1 MFRYL
6 ETSLALAKADFKL
19 RNENS
24 ILGVIWYLLDPILT
38 CGLLYLAF
46 GHNLGQNIHAYAL
59 QLVVGIITFNYFH
72 KTTID
77 ATSAI
82 INNAALIHTF
92 PFPPSL
98 LVISVV
104 LKHLIGHLLEL
115 TFGLAVFVYY
125 GGQSMFFFVYPFF
138 LFLLVIFVCG
148 LSLILAAG
156 SVFVS
161 DLVHV
166 WEFGLRLLWLG
177 TPIFYALDHQRTLAN
192 LNLLNP
198 MYYFITA
205 ARELLITQRIPSW
218 SIVCGCLCSALIS
231 LSLGFVV
238 FDRLQKTFA
247 ERVQ

>member
-1 MFRYL
+1 MLTYL

-38 CGLLYLAF
+38 FGLLYLAF

-77 ATSAI
+77 ATSAL

-98 LVISVV
+98 LVVSVV
-104 LKHLIGHLLEL
+104 LKHLLGHLLEL
-115 TFGLAVFVYY
+115 TFGFAVFVFF
-125 GGQSMFFFVYPFF
+125 GGQSIFFFAYPFF
-138 LFLLVIFVCG
+138 LFFLLVFVCG

-156 SVFVS
+156 SVFVT

-166 WEFGLRLLWLG
+166 WEFVLRLLWLG
-177 TPIFYALDHQRTLAN
+177 TPIFYALDHQRALAS

-205 ARELLITQRIPSW
+205 ARELLVAQHIPSW
-218 SIVCGCLCSALIS
+218 SIVGGCLCSALIS
-231 LSLGFVV
+231 LSLGLVIFGS
-238 FDRLQKTFA
+238 LQKTFA
-247 ERVQ
+247 ERIQ